1 METYKKLEVIKH
13 LLYTAFGATILVLLI
28 VLTS

>member
-13 LLYTAFGATILVLLI
+13 LLFAALGGTILLLLI